1 MPIDQ
6 TTTDFINDPCDGIEV
21 VIRAMERD
29 LDSFTVRR
37 YLPHLR
43 CRKVGPFVFF
53 DHFGPADFAPGQGID
68 VRPHPHIGLATI
80 SYLFSGEILHRDSLG
95 YVQAIRPGEV
105 NWMTAGRDIVHSERS
120 SDETRVN
127 GQHLHGLQVWVA
139 LPESDEET
147 APEFHHYNQQ
157 DLPVFK
163 LDQVILRLI
172 AGRACD
178 HQSPVRTYSP
188 LFYLDVSMPQG
199 STLLIPDEYA
209 QRALH
214 LIRGRASVNQQ
225 RFEPF
230 DMIICRESARI
241 ELIAETDVHLV
252 IFGGAPISDR
262 FIWWNFVSSSKQ
274 RIEQAGRDW
283 KEGRF
288 DSVPGETEFIPL
300 PDTR

>member
-1 MPIDQ
+1 MSTEQP
-6 TTTDFINDPCDGIEV
+6 TTDFINAPCDGIDV
-21 VIRAMERD
+21 VIRANQRD

-37 YLPHLR
+37 YLPHMR

-105 NWMTAGRDIVHSERS
+105 NWMTAGSGIVHSERS
-120 SDETRVN
+120 SDEVRAN

-139 LPESDEET
+139 LPESEEET
-147 APEFHHYNQQ
+147 TPEFHHYDQQ
-157 DLPVFK
+157 DLPVFNQG
-163 LDQVILRLI
+163 QVTLRLI
-172 AGRACD
+172 AGRVCE

-188 LFYLDVSMPQG
+188 LFYLDVFMPQG
-199 STLLIPDEYA
+199 SSLLVPDEYA

-225 RFEPF
+225 PFEPF

-241 ELIAETDVHLV
+241 ELVAETDVHLV
-252 IFGGAPISDR
+252 IFGGEAIGER

-283 KEGRF
+283 KQGKF
-288 DSVPGETEFIPL
+288 GTIPGETEFIPL